1 MNNKIFRRPM
11 FNKVKASS
19 YGRGITSNLVTDEE
33 RVKFNYGGRVGYSSG
48 SPFSFLTN
56 PSIYYGERAM
66 DIRQNDLENRNIETL
81 NELNNTDIETPNIR
95 NLSPIQQKKKDR
107 LDLETAIEKDNKFG
121 RGDAPLYDMTKP
133 NKSLKRRVKEQVMDQ
148 GKGFLEGEQPME
160 PVDPD
165 PKKQTASDQN
175 QASALFAAA
184 KFLASSATDKL
195 GGKDW
200 NAKAGKAF
208 GELEKIGA
216 EERKY
221 DAYFSKKGAQDRK
234 TYEYKTE
241 KAKEGA
247 NLLEIAQQKSPG
259 ANMNSATGLN
269 TLRVKYQKAPTKKI
283 KVDGKNTTVIDDAKL
298 AELPAGDKGR
308 LFVFNEKII
317 FKDTDGSI
325 KDFNINEVASKLD
338 FFRNL

>member
-221 DAYFSKKGAQDRK
+221 DAYFSKKGAQDRENIDYK
-234 TYEYKTE
+234 NKINKENIGDKKLTYDQLTATGKMNPNQAFTTAYGRDIKVMSKDTKNKRDIAIMNTE
-241 KAKEGA
+241 K
-247 NLLEIAQQKSPG
+247 NP
-259 ANMNSATGLN
+259 ATEDVL
-269 TLRVKYQKAPTKKI
+269 VQI
-283 KVDGKNTTVIDDAKL
+283 DGVYHIGQNGKWEPIGTSITEVID
-298 AELPAGDKGR
+298 
-308 LFVFNEKII
+308 II
-317 FKDTDGSI
+317 S
-325 KDFNINEVASKLD
+325 
-338 FFRNL
+338 